1 MQYHENSFYFTIF
14 QMESIN
20 EELLQFKGLIKKS
33 YVPKSEKEKRAKL
46 LQKALKHF
54 EIFHK
59 LKFIGD
65 QKFKNHEGDL
75 TYHEYMDQ
83 LSDLEIDL
91 LYTAYYWDFQLFGYD
106 PWE

>member
-1 MQYHENSFYFTIF
+1 
-14 QMESIN
+14 MESIN
-20 EELLQFKGLIKKS
+20 EELAQFNSLIEKGFVS
-33 YVPKSEKEKRAKL
+33 ESEKKKRAEL
-46 LQKALKHF
+46 LQKALEQF
-54 EIFHK
+54 EILHQMNY
-59 LKFIGD
+59 IGD
-65 QKFKNHEGDL
+65 QKFKSREGDL